1 MMPRFT
7 RPCIAACAALLAA
20 APAHA
25 QDGAG
30 SAGAAVLQMLA
41 GGRAAGLSGAYTAA
55 TGDADVLFYN
65 PAGIASLGA
74 GAALSYQRHVE
85 DIGLASGAGAF
96 RIGRFNVGIS
106 AIFLD
111 YGSIDVIVPD
121 PAFGNQTGM
130 PDPSG
135 ATASASEVAARLSA
149 ATLLLDDRL
158 SVGASAGMVS
168 VELAGLGRSTPMFD
182 LGAQYALPFGTV
194 GASLR
199 NLGGDLSGEDLAD
212 ASLPSQLRVGGAFA
226 VHGPSGIGALVTA
239 DLVAELAE
247 GSTGFVAGLEAGLM
261 PRLAGDLTA
270 VGRVG
275 FNGAAGDDG
284 LGTLQLGGGIALGG
298 FAVDYAY
305 QNYDFFGTLHRVGVR
320 WSRLP

>member
-1 MMPRFT
+1 MMPRCT
-7 RPCIAACAALLAA
+7 RPCIAAACAALLAA

-65 PAGIASLGA
+65 PAGITSVAA
-74 GAALSYQRHVE
+74 GAALSYQKHVE

-96 RIGRFNVGIS
+96 RIGRFNVGVS
-106 AIFLD
+106 ALFLD
-111 YGSIDVIVPD
+111 YGSIEVIEPD
-121 PAFGNQTGM
+121 PDFGGQTGI
-130 PDPSG
+130 PSG
-135 ATASASEVAARLSA
+135 ATVSASEVAARVTA

-158 SVGASAGMVS
+158 SLGASAGMVS
-168 VELAGLGRSTPMFD
+168 IELAGLGRSTPMFD

-212 ASLPSQLRVGGAFA
+212 ASLPSQLRLGGAFGMTA
-226 VHGPSGIGALVTA
+226 PNGIGALVA
-239 DLVAELAE
+239 GDLVAELAE
-247 GSTGFVAGLEAGLM
+247 GTTGFVAGLEAGLM
-261 PRLAGDLTA
+261 PRIAGDLAA

-305 QNYDFFGTLHRVGVR
+305 QNYDFFGALHRVGVR